1 MRYIEKV
8 EVEEIVAKGRAA
20 SEQEITEM
28 LDVLE
33 EKHPYIYQFIFGEP
47 SDGIAMI
54 NRDMANL
61 YLDLSCDVIWIFN
74 TVFGRLPELKNE
86 EDLVLGHLS
95 KIDAELKS
103 ITEEIPMDEKLR
115 TKLQK
120 RFFNQ
125 SIESKIQLNLLQYLE
140 NEVVKYA
147 SFKSARKKAIS
158 ITNNLLF
165 VLVRLLGDLYY
176 SVQIKNA

>member
-1 MRYIEKV
+1 MRYIGKA
-8 EVEEIVAKGRAA
+8 EVEEIVAKGRAS

-28 LDVLE
+28 LDALE
-33 EKHPYIYQFIFGEP
+33 EKHPYIYQFIFGES
-47 SDGIAMI
+47 SDAIAMI
-54 NRDMANL
+54 NMDMANL
-61 YLDLSCDVIWIFN
+61 YLDLSCDVIWVFN
-74 TVFGRLPELKNE
+74 SVFGRLPEVKNE
-86 EDLVLGHLS
+86 EDWVLGHLS

-103 ITEEIPMDEKLR
+103 ITEEIPMDEKFR

-120 RFFNQ
+120 RFLKQ
-125 SIESKIQLNLLQYLE
+125 SLESKIQLNLLQYLE
-140 NEVVKYA
+140 SEVVKYS

-176 SVQIKNA
+176 SVQIKDA

>member
-1 MRYIEKV
+1 MKYIEKV
-8 EVEEIVAKGRAA
+8 EVEEIIAKGRA
-20 SEQEITEM
+20 SSKQEITEM

-61 YLDLSCDVIWIFN
+61 YLDLSCDVIWVFN

-86 EDLVLGHLS
+86 EDLVVGHLS

-103 ITEEIPMDEKLR
+103 ITEEIPMDEKFR

-120 RFFNQ
+120 RFVNR
-125 SIESKIQLNLLQYLE
+125 SLESKIQLNLLQYLDS
-140 NEVVKYA
+140 EVVKYA
-147 SFKSARKKAIS
+147 SFKSGRKKAIS
-158 ITNNLLF
+158 ITKGAALLRHA
-165 VLVRLLGDLYY
+165 LQHRA
-176 SVQIKNA
+176 IA

>member
-1 MRYIEKV
+1 MRYLEKI
-8 EVEEIVAKGRAA
+8 EVEEIVAKGRAS

-28 LDVLE
+28 LDALE

-54 NRDMANL
+54 NMDMANL
-61 YLDLSCDVIWIFN
+61 YLDLSCDVIWVFN

-86 EDLVLGHLS
+86 EDCVLGHLS

-103 ITEEIPMDEKLR
+103 ITEEIRMDQKFR

-120 RFFNQ
+120 RFVKQ
-125 SIESKIQLNLLQYLE
+125 SLESKIQLNLLQYLE
-140 NEVVKYA
+140 SEVVKYA

-176 SVQIKNA
+176 SVQIKDA

>member
-8 EVEEIVAKGRAA
+8 EVEEIIAKGRAS
-20 SEQEITEM
+20 SEQEITKM
-28 LDVLE
+28 LDALE

-54 NRDMANL
+54 NSDMANL
-61 YLDLSCDVIWIFN
+61 YLDLSCDVIWVFN
-74 TVFGRLPELKNE
+74 SVFGCLPEFKNE

-103 ITEEIPMDEKLR
+103 ITEEIQMDEKFR

-120 RFFNQ
+120 RFINQ
-125 SIESKIQLNLLQYLE
+125 SLESKIQLNLLQYLE
-140 NEVVKYA
+140 SEVVKYA

-176 SVQIKNA
+176 SVQTKNA